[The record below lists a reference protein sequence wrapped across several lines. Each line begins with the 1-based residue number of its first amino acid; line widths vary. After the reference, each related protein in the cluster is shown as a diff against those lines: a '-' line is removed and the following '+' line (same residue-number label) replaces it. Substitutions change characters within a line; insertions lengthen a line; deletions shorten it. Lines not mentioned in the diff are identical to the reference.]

1 MKFYAVIIIV
11 IIFFSSCLKES
22 IPDAMLGSKN
32 SEGTTAT
39 MSYEVNGNAVNIT
52 VDNADNQDTD
62 YYILGCSKLDY
73 YSITGLSDSGE
84 FVFVF
89 YTTNLTVGNY
99 KYTGAFGDFYMLHY
113 WMNDYVH
120 ARSDSMSLN
129 ITSYTNGHISGNFSG
144 ILTPMLDESSQTFGT
159 PSSVLITN
167 GVFKNVPVF
176 N

>member
-62 YYILGCSKLDY
+62 YYI
-73 YSITGLSDSGE
+73 
-84 FVFVF
+84 
-89 YTTNLTVGNY
+89 
-99 KYTGAFGDFYMLHY
+99 
-113 WMNDYVH
+113 
-120 ARSDSMSLN
+120 
-129 ITSYTNGHISGNFSG
+129 
-144 ILTPMLDESSQTFGT
+144 
-159 PSSVLITN
+159 
-167 GVFKNVPVF
+167 
-176 N
+176 